1 MTEPIE
7 PEGPSPAP
15 DRMPYAGQ
23 SITAC
28 RALAAPVTVN
38 RAARTVEVVW
48 STGARARNF
57 VPPLGPIIEE
67 LDMRPEACPFFPSPN
82 PPDRT
87 RPPMPAFA

>member
-7 PEGPSPAP
+7 LSGSDAAP
-15 DRMPYAGQ
+15 DQDAASDRPPTDGQ
-23 SITAC
+23 SIVAC

-57 VPPLGPIIEE
+57 VPPYGPILEE
-67 LDMRPEACPFFPSPN
+67 LDMRP
-82 PPDRT
+82 
-87 RPPMPAFA
+87 

>member
-7 PEGPSPAP
+7 PAGPSPAP
-15 DRMPYAGQ
+15 DPDAAPDRLPTAGQ
-23 SITAC
+23 SILAC

-57 VPPLGPIIEE
+57 VAPLE
-67 LDMRPEACPFFPSPN
+67 RFPS
-82 PPDRT
+82 
-87 RPPMPAFA
+87 